1 MDSEYYRQRDYHSD
15 NHDNNSSNKNNNK
28 DNDNNNNTLL
38 TYCRQVAIYKLKIT
52 ILKYP
57 RHKKLLLSLSSSS
70 YHIWGCQWG

>member
-28 DNDNNNNTLL
+28 DNNNNNTLL